1 MGGPGNQRH
10 LRWPL
15 RLTPE
20 RNAGVLVLVAAGRV
34 SHASADHLRAALDEA
49 IAQEPAGLVLDL
61 SGVDYLSSAG
71 LLAIESASARLARTG
86 GSLVLCD
93 ASEPVRVTLDL
104 AGLDLG
110 RLVALSREDATRQVL
125 RVP

>member
-1 MGGPGNQRH
+1 VAEPANQRH

-20 RNAGVLVLVAAGRV
+20 RIAGVLVLAAAGRV

-49 IAQEPAGLVLDL
+49 IAQEPGGLVLDL

-71 LLAIESASARLARTG
+71 LMAMESASSRLAHTG
-86 GSLVLCD
+86 GTLVLCNV
-93 ASEPVRVTLDL
+93 SEPVRVTLDL
-104 AGLDLG
+104 AGLDAGL
-110 RLVALSREDATRQVL
+110 RIAPSREDARQML
-125 RVP
+125 RLP